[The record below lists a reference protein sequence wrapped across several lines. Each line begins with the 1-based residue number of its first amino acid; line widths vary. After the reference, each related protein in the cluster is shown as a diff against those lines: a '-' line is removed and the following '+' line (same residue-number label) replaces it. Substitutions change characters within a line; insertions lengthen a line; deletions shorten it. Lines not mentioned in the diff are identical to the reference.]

1 MMLGIGM
8 IQTAVPSFISRRT
21 PASEQGGMLGVADSV
36 SSIARVPGPLVGG
49 LAFEFAGIVAPFF
62 LNAALLLVALF
73 LGVKV
78 HFQVKPKL
86 PDKRTC
92 IQSFQN

>member
-1 MMLGIGM
+1 M
-8 IQTAVPSFISRRT
+8 IQTAVLSFISRRT
-21 PASEQGGMLGVADSV
+21 PASEQGGMLGVVDSV

-78 HFQVKPKL
+78 HSQVKQKL
-86 PDKRTC
+86 LDKKLVSDPFRSETT
-92 IQSFQN
+92 ID